1 MEEPT
6 PTSPSPE
13 QQEEEL
19 TSDYANNTY
28 FEPTVWDLK
37 ILFGEWSGRANS
49 VDWHTSITLPWA
61 QAKLLA
67 YYLGINLAAREMRE
81 GRIKIPDTVIPPEI
95 PPPTPE
101 TLQTNPESQAFFE
114 MVQEHRRKF
123 LETI

>member
-6 PTSPSPE
+6 PTSQSPG

-67 YYLGINLAAREMRE
+67 YYLGINIAARELRQ
-81 GRIKIPDTVIPPEI
+81 GRIQIPDTVIPPEI

-101 TLQTNPESQAFFE
+101 ALQTDPGSQAFFE